1 MITTTKYCEVPKFEV
16 GQDVELLV
24 NNDPRHKRIFK
35 GEVFQVTDNAV
46 FLKNETYKES
56 FMMKDF
62 KCGRV
67 RRME

>member
-1 MITTTKYCEVPKFEV
+1 MITSIKYCKVPKFEV
-16 GQDVELLV
+16 GENIKLLV
-24 NNDPRHKRIFK
+24 DNDSRHKRCFE
-35 GEVFQVTDNAV
+35 GQVFQVTDNAV
-46 FLKNETYKES
+46 FLKNGTYKES